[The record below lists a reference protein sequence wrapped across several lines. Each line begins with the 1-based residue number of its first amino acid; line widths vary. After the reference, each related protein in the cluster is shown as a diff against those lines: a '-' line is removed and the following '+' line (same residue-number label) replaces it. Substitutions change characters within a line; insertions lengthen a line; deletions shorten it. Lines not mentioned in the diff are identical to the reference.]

1 MAVLMLMNWPGV
13 SKQQNEAVM
22 KELDLDRNLPDG
34 GLFHVAGVATDG
46 IRVTDVW
53 DSADKFQR
61 FADTRIMP
69 AVEKIGITPQPTIE
83 VLPAHN
89 VYLPGAA
96 TINKMGATSLPS

>member
-1 MAVLMLMNWPGV
+1 MAVLMLMNWPGITR
-13 SKQQNEAVM
+13 QQYEAVM
-22 KELDLDRNLPDG
+22 KELDLDRNPPDG
-34 GLFHVAGVATDG
+34 GLFHAAAVATDG

-53 DSADKFQR
+53 ESADKFQT

-69 AVEKIGITPQPTIE
+69 AVKKVGITTQPRIE

-96 TINKMGATSLPS
+96 VINKMGATSMP